1 MSLLSYS
8 GITTKV
14 RAMESRLL
22 SDDQF
27 REMASLEDVRSAADY
42 LKQQPAYQDIFTD
55 LDDTRLHRG
64 YIERLLTRSQYRDF
78 AKLYRFG
85 NLAQRKFLNLYFL
98 HYEITLIKQILR
110 KVSGH
115 HQETPDL
122 SEFKDF
128 LEKHSKVDFIALSQ
142 SSSLPEFISRLEG
155 TVYHQLFLRT
165 EESGRSSL
173 FDYELQM
180 DLYYFKSLW
189 SAKSKVLTKSE
200 QKILDA
206 CFGSRLDLLNLQW
219 IYRAKHY
226 YQMPEAD
233 IYALLIPV
241 RYKLKAPQ
249 LEKLVE
255 AATPAEFSA
264 AVQATVYGRLEE
276 SRLQEQPDV
285 EALYFQILDR
295 FYQAASRKH
304 PYSIAILDSYL
315 YFKEREIQRI
325 ITTIEGIRYGL
336 SPDEIYGL
344 AAKQ

>member
-14 RAMESRLL
+14 RAMESRML

-27 REMASLEDVRSAADY
+27 RKMASLEDVRSAADF
-42 LKQQPAYQDIFTD
+42 LKQQPAYQDFFSD

-64 YIERLLTRSQYRDF
+64 YLEQLLTRSQYRDF

-85 NLAQRKFLNLYFL
+85 NLAQRKFLDLYFL
-98 HYEITLIKQILR
+98 HYEITLIKQTLR
-110 KVSGH
+110 RVSGNR
-115 HQETPDL
+115 QDVPDL

-128 LEKHSKVDFIALSQ
+128 FEKHSRVDLIALSQ
-142 SSSLPEFISRLEG
+142 SSSLSEFVSRLEG
-155 TVYHQLFLRT
+155 TEYHRLFVLAGENSPRT
-165 EESGRSSL
+165 T
-173 FDYELQM
+173 FDYELQL
-180 DLYYFKSLW
+180 DLFYFKSLW
-189 SAKSKVLTKSE
+189 NAKSKVLTRSE

-226 YQMPEAD
+226 YRLPEAD

-241 RYKLKAPQ
+241 RYKLRAPQ

-255 AATPAEFSA
+255 ASSPAEFSA
-264 AVQATVYGRLEE
+264 AVQETVYGRLEE
-276 SRLQEQPDV
+276 SSLTKQPDV
-285 EALYFQILDR
+285 EALYSQILDR
-295 FYQAASRKH
+295 FYQTASQKH

-315 YFKEREIQRI
+315 YFKEREVQRI

-336 SPDEIYGL
+336 NPEEIYRL